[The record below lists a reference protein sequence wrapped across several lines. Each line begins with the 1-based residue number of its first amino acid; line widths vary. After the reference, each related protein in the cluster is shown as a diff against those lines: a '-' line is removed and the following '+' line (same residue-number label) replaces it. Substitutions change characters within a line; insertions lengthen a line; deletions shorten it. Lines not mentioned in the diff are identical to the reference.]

1 MGIPRMNALPDE
13 PQTTSK
19 RRRKRFINQTSMSLD
34 LVDGSDQ
41 ETDPEDLLHHM
52 QQERPL
58 DAFDDSAAT
67 PQTIAAGPSGPT
79 GTMSNVVL
87 SDDMAGFSSCPCLG
101 AIDPVDDADLSSNL
115 ASDSTIDFDR
125 YGIGCFAHDVET
137 SRCQSNKEAK
147 ETPCSSFYPMPAD
160 CDTSWCSRR
169 WCYVDPA
176 SCSLLLRR
184 SVELPN
190 SNRYYSYATCNEMD
204 SYTKSN
210 RLSSLK
216 GKTIRAGYN
225 ANTGGWTG
233 AYSVDGSHFSGP
245 ASRWSGPVVD
255 YIHQSS
261 RLGEFQIQ
269 IQEPPDFLVN
279 KSIEFFNS
287 NSKFDLCAYA
297 TALGYLDLCIAQYSV
312 TDERALSSHWF
323 LLGSDP
329 LFLIT
334 IQDDA
339 SPKNSWSE
347 FVNQV
352 NVIFQP
358 FHTSTWLFLIFLVVP
373 TLSLLVLLNEYGRP
387 GSEYPREERRN
398 GERRRSSSTS
408 PFHHESFWRY
418 VPRALYVGY
427 ISVLQQSY
435 THDVVSVG
443 GRITLVGVMFFI
455 LTIVSVYVANLA
467 AMLTSQAHVS
477 QVNSIDDAINAGY
490 RFCGERK
497 TVSTVMEV
505 MGIEDRFVVDPIELG
520 GDGKA
525 GFNCPNCQSRTRVF
539 DAMLSEIDADDKT
552 HCHAAIAPM
561 EDLEVLQQ
569 TAIHCNKTAV
579 GMPVGFVASG
589 IPIFHGVFEEMS
601 SLLLRMRN
609 DGSYEK
615 ALKASRPSSTCPSI
629 SLDDWTGPDIALSIS
644 QLMGIWVVSFGLAA
658 TGLLVTFGRPCW
670 KPFFNRCS
678 KKTGQRDVAQERSR
692 HEQIMEK
699 ESFIDVAPPS
709 VRRPPQRARD
719 PQRRMSFGATMA

>member
-1 MGIPRMNALPDE
+1 MKSPSDE
-13 PQTTSK
+13 PQMSSM
-19 RRRKRFINQTSMSLD
+19 RRRKRFNQTSTFLLD
-34 LVDGSDQ
+34 YGSDGP
-41 ETDPEDLLHHM
+41 DAEDILH
-52 QQERPL
+52 QQQDRPL
-58 DAFDDSAAT
+58 DTLDDAAAAS
-67 PQTIAAGPSGPT
+67 PQTIVMDPDRPT
-79 GTMSNVVL
+79 ISNAIL
-87 SDDMAGFSSCPCLG
+87 SDGVAGDSSCPCLG
-101 AIDPVDDADLSSNL
+101 SIDPIDDADRSANL
-115 ASDSTIDFDR
+115 ALDGTIDFDR
-125 YGIGCFAHDVET
+125 YGIGCFAHDIET
-137 SRCQSNKEAK
+137 SRCQIDEEQNK
-147 ETPCSSFYPMPAD
+147 TPCSSFYPVPAN

-176 SCSLLLRR
+176 SCSLLMKR
-184 SVELPN
+184 SSELPN

-204 SYTKSN
+204 SYTRAN

-233 AYSVDGSHFSGP
+233 AYSADGSHFSGP
-245 ASRWSGPVVD
+245 VSRWSGPVVD

-261 RLGEFQIQ
+261 RLGEFQLQ

-297 TALGYLDLCIAQYSV
+297 TALGYLDLCVAQYSV

-329 LFLIT
+329 LFLII
-334 IQDDA
+334 IQDKA
-339 SPKNSWSE
+339 SAENSWSE

-358 FHTSTWLFLIFLVVP
+358 FPTSTWLFLIFLVVP
-373 TLSLLVLLNEYGRP
+373 ALSLLVLVNEYGRSD
-387 GSEYPREERRN
+387 SEYPREERRDQ
-398 GERRRSSSTS
+398 ERRRLSNST
-408 PFHHESFWRY
+408 FHRKSFWRH

-435 THDVVSVG
+435 THDVVSIG

-477 QVNSIDDAINAGY
+477 QVNSIEDAINAGY

-497 TVSTVMEV
+497 TVSTVMKV

-520 GDGKA
+520 GDGNP
-525 GFNCPNCQSRTRVF
+525 GFNCPNCKSRTRVF
-539 DAMLSEIDADDKT
+539 DAMLRDIDADDSS
-552 HCHAAIAPM
+552 HCHAAIAPL
-561 EDLEVLQQ
+561 EDLEVLQR
-569 TAIHCNKTAV
+569 TAVHCNKTAV

-589 IPIFHGVFEEMS
+589 IPIFDGVFEELS

-615 ALKASRPSSTCPSI
+615 ALKASKPSNTCPSTT
-629 SLDDWTGPDIALSIS
+629 SDDWAGTDIALSIS

-670 KPFFNRCS
+670 KSIFYKFS
-678 KKTGQRDVAQERSR
+678 TKGGQRDMVREMSR

-699 ESFIDVAPPS
+699 GSMVDVAPAS
-709 VRRPPQRARD
+709 RARL